1 MAVSKSMDFPSS
13 KKNNYAAQ
21 VQQSQT
27 ANNEGLV
34 NYIPVPGPSGSPG
47 PQGPVGPKGEK
58 GDKGDK
64 GDSGPKGDK
73 GKDGKDG
80 ETYLPVYG
88 QKRGW
93 AIYENKDISDIRLG
107 ATRGEDGWV
116 NIYVDSGSSNEKYL
130 PENGVSLYNKETRR
144 INLKNLKIGTELT
157 ITYDFEITTLSSNTE
172 IWVRSLFP
180 DSQNSITT
188 FAASLKYQYS
198 YDLSITQKVVIQNEV
213 DKATG
218 IVPQMRTDY
227 DALVKMKSILISVS

>member
-1 MAVSKSMDFPSS
+1 MDFPPS
-13 KKNNYAAQ
+13 KKTNYAAQ
-21 VQQSQT
+21 VKQSQEHST
-27 ANNEGLV
+27 LDSISYV
-34 NYIPVPGPSGSPG
+34 PVPGPSGPQG
-47 PQGPVGPKGEK
+47 PQGLKGDKGEK

-64 GDSGPKGDK
+64 GDQGPKGDK

-93 AIYENKDISDIRLG
+93 AIYESKNPTEIKLG

-116 NIYVDSGSSNEKYL
+116 NVWVDSDIVNEKYL

-144 INLKNLKIGTELT
+144 INLKNLKLGTEVS
-157 ITYDFEITTLSSNTE
+157 IVYDFEITTLSSNTE
-172 IWVRSLFP
+172 VWVRSLFP
-180 DSQNSITT
+180 DSERSAVS

-198 YDLSITQKVVIQNEV
+198 YDLSVFQKISIQSEV

-218 IVPQMRTDY
+218 LIPQMRTDY
-227 DALVKMKSILISVS
+227 DSLVKLKSISISVS